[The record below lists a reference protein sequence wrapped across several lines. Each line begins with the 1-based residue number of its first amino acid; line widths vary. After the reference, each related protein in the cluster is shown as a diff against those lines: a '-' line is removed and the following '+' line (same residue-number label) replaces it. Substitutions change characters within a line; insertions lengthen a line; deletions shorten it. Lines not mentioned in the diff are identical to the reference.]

1 MKIDSRDG
9 TLGFVATCGAVPL
22 SRAGPGVANA
32 QDPAPAAS
40 VKRHASASAA
50 ATAATPAAPAGDK
63 YYIEF
68 RSRYAMSYGHSFVV
82 FGRGAAPGKKI
93 DPKQIAGLH
102 PASDSQLP
110 WLIGHVVPV
119 TSETGAS
126 EGDTEEIY
134 VSARYRVVL
143 NKAEYDKVVGFI
155 RKLQAS
161 SPAWHAEI
169 YNCNAFVADIAKFM
183 GLKTPTSMVF
193 PKEFMTQLRELNG
206 AKPRLALGA
215 TAAATAAATA
225 RASSSQ

>member
-1 MKIDSRDG
+1 MWHDSRRRNG
-9 TLGFVATCGAVPL
+9 SRFLAAVFAFALAAGLPA
-22 SRAGPGVANA
+22 STARAQGPSAAPKPRPTASTIA
-32 QDPAPAAS
+32 QFAAAGEPAPKP
-40 VKRHASASAA
+40 VEQ
-50 ATAATPAAPAGDK
+50 

-110 WLIGHVVPV
+110 WFIGHVVPV

-126 EGDTEEIY
+126 EGDTEEKY

-155 RKLQAS
+155 RKLQKS
-161 SPAWHAEI
+161 SPVWHAEI

-183 GLKTPTSMVF
+183 GLKTPTTMVF
-193 PKEFMTQLRELNG
+193 PKEFITQLRELNRGTRG
-206 AKPRLALGA
+206 AITG
-215 TAAATAAATA
+215 TAAVTAAIPTA
-225 RASSSQ
+225 SQQ

>member
-1 MKIDSRDG
+1 MQIDSRDG
-9 TLGFVATCGAVPL
+9 TLGFLATCCAVAMSL
-22 SRAGPGVANA
+22 AALGGANA

-40 VKRHASASAA
+40 VKMHASASAA

-110 WLIGHVVPV
+110 
-119 TSETGAS
+119 T
-126 EGDTEEIY
+126 
-134 VSARYRVVL
+134 
-143 NKAEYDKVVGFI
+143 KAEYDKVVGFV

-161 SPAWHAEI
+161 SPVWHAEI

-193 PKEFMTQLRELNG
+193 PKEFMTGLRELNG
-206 AKPRLALGA
+206 AKPRLALGG
-215 TAAATAAATA
+215 TAAAVTQAATPS
-225 RASSSQ
+225 RQQ

>member
-1 MKIDSRDG
+1 MWHDSRRRNG
-9 TLGFVATCGAVPL
+9 
-22 SRAGPGVANA
+22 SRFLAAAFAFALCAGLQVSTARA
-32 QDPAPAAS
+32 QNPSAAPKPRPTASTIAQFAAAGEPAPKP
-40 VKRHASASAA
+40 VEQF
-50 ATAATPAAPAGDK
+50 
-63 YYIEF
+63 YIEF

-110 WLIGHVVPV
+110 WFLGHVVPV

-126 EGDTEEIY
+126 EGDTEEKY

-143 NKAEYDKVVGFI
+143 NKAEYDKVVGFV

-161 SPAWHAEI
+161 SPARHAEI

-206 AKPRLALGA
+206 TKPRLALGA
-215 TAAATAAATA
+215 TAAATT

>member
-1 MKIDSRDG
+1 MWHDSRRRNG
-9 TLGFVATCGAVPL
+9 SRFLAAVFAFAL
-22 SRAGPGVANA
+22 CAGLQVSTARGQNPSAAPKPRPTASTIA
-32 QDPAPAAS
+32 QFAAAGEPAPKP
-40 VKRHASASAA
+40 VEQF
-50 ATAATPAAPAGDK
+50 
-63 YYIEF
+63 YIEF

-93 DPKQIAGLH
+93 DPRQIAGLH

-110 WLIGHVVPV
+110 WFLGHVVPV

-126 EGDTEEIY
+126 EGDTEEKY

-143 NKAEYDKVVGFI
+143 NKAEYDKVVGFV

-215 TAAATAAATA
+215 TAAATA